1 MERIHKSTMLKVARE
16 NGKIEVYASGN
27 KVNAYHINNGWMLGY
42 SITVTAKKDS
52 GKWIYT
58 VDRICDTDNEISLET
73 YCDNILCYLPSELGT
88 RVVFWKD

>member
-1 MERIHKSTMLKVARE
+1 MGRIHKSTMLKVSRE

-27 KVNAYHINNGWMLGY
+27 KVNAYHINDGWMLGY

-52 GKWIYT
+52 GKWVYN
-58 VDRICDTDNEISLET
+58 VDSVHGTIDLKT
-73 YCDNILCYLPSELGT
+73 YCDNILYYLPSELGN